1 MFYYLFIKCCITF
14 SILTRQTANDLTGEH
29 SCVMLKVLENIQ
41 LADRDGILPPVNHR
55 AWLEAFWSDFR
66 RRFVSLLGF
75 QFRKM
80 SPALA
85 LAVLHNKA
93 VKETHTGI
101 YLNLILNEKHELKLI
116 FFEIIAAIS
125 RRELELQLN
134 GYDLKRLEY
143 YARNMADYHLIV
155 DLLPTVTKI
164 YCLGQMGDTHF
175 SAVQLVKYVLTKQ
188 IRNNFI

>member
-1 MFYYLFIKCCITF
+1 M
-14 SILTRQTANDLTGEH
+14 TGEH
-29 SCVMLKVLENIQ
+29 SCVMLKVLDNVNQ
-41 LADRDGILPPVNHR
+41 LDTPVDHR
-55 AWLEAFWSDFR
+55 AWLEAFWADFR
-66 RRFVSLLGF
+66 RRFVSLLGY

-85 LAVLHNKA
+85 LAVLHNKS
-93 VKETHTGI
+93 VKETPTSKDS
-101 YLNLILNEKHELKLI
+101 LIRCPYGHRSFKFCTDWL
-116 FFEIIAAIS
+116 AIT

-155 DLLPTVTKI
+155 DLLPTVTRI

-175 SAVQLVKYVLTKQ
+175 SAVQLVSLVCLMWEGKK
-188 IRNNFI
+188 